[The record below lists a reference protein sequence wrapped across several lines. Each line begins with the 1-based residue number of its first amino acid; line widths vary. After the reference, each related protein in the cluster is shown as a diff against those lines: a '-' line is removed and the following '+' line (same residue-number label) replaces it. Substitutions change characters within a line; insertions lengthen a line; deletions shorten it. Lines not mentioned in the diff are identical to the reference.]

1 MQGSSFATRHSQLN
15 TAMSE
20 NNSPKINVTRGK
32 RSDRTETSSRATTSG
47 STLPGPMEVA
57 SGLAR
62 RAQNLWWAG
71 LGALSV
77 AEEAGTQVF
86 NALVEEGKSWEQA
99 RRERTQDT
107 AEQVEAITEE
117 GARAVETVEARV
129 RSEMSE
135 ALRRIGVPPREDV
148 DELREQIDT
157 LSKKLDRLADAID
170 ESDDA

>member
-1 MQGSSFATRHSQLN
+1 
-15 TAMSE
+15 MSE
-20 NNSPKINVTRGK
+20 NDSPKINVTRGT
-32 RSDRTETSSRATTSG
+32 RSDRKTRAAGTAASG
-47 STLPGPMEVA
+47 PSVPGPMEVA

-107 AEQVEAITEE
+107 AERVESITEE
-117 GARAVETVEARV
+117 GTRAVEAVEARV
-129 RSEMSE
+129 RSEVNE
-135 ALRRIGVPPREDV
+135 ALRRVGVPHRDDV
-148 DELREQIDT
+148 DALREQVDT
-157 LSKKLDRLADAID
+157 LSEKLDRLAAAID
-170 ESDDA
+170 DATDEA